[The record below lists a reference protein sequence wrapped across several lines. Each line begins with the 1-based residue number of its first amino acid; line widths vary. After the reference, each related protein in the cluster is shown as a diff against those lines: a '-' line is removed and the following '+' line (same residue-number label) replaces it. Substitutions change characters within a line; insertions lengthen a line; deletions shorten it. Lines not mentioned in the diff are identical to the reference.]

1 MRDFELIDTQYLQL
15 IELLI
20 VMCNL
25 QKMLAVVM
33 RYGDQK

>member
-15 IELLI
+15 IDLLAF
-20 VMCNL
+20 MNNL

>member
-1 MRDFELIDTQYLQL
+1 MRNFELVDTQHLQL
-15 IELLI
+15 IDLLAF
-20 VMCNL
+20 MNDL

>member
-15 IELLI
+15 IDLLAF
-20 VMCNL
+20 MKNL
-25 QKMLAVVM
+25 QKMLSVVM